1 MATSEY
7 VTVDKKV
14 LEEILRELG
23 ELKKLAKEQPTVCAE
38 AKKRPLKELK

>member
-1 MATSEY
+1 MRSKQY

-38 AKKRPLKELK
+38 AKARPLEELK